1 MGQQQSTPGNT
12 IALPNIEL
20 SPSFLVER
28 ILAAECDFLPETGE
42 QVIKVGAVG
51 SPTMSANPLATQG
64 IRIGSEPIRRMQSVS
79 SCSTSLNFTFENNT
93 ELSLFKRPNYDVCY
107 HLKTPRYNET
117 RCISDPVRKRF
128 KNIGLGDATVE
139 IDKIAD
145 FMR

>member
-1 MGQQQSTPGNT
+1 MGARQSTPGNQFV
-12 IALPNIEL
+12 LPQIEL

-64 IRIGSEPIRRMQSVS
+64 IRIGSEPIRRLQAAS
-79 SCSTSLNFTFENNT
+79 SSDTSLNFTFEDNT

-107 HLKTPRYNET
+107 HLKTPRYNQT
-117 RCISDPVRKRF
+117 RCISEPVRKRF
-128 KNIGLGDATVE
+128 KDIGIGDATME